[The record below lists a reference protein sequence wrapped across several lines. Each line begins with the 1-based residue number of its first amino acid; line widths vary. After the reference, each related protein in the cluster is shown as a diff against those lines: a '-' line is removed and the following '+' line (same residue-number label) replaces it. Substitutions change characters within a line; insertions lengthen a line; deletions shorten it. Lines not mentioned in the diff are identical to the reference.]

1 MGIRD
6 LRNNRV
12 LERARTFTKEAY
24 RFATL
29 LPKSEM
35 WGLKSQIER
44 AAVSVGA
51 NIAEG
56 LGRGSQGDLERHLR
70 IASGSAAEV
79 ELLIDL
85 AIDLHGVPA
94 ERAAALREEAD
105 AVRRM
110 LNRFVRTVASN
121 RSR

>member
-1 MGIRD
+1 
-6 LRNNRV
+6 V
-12 LERARTFTKEAY
+12 LDRARLFAREAY
-24 RFATL
+24 RFTQQ
-29 LPKSEM
+29 LPSSER

-56 LGRGSQGDLERHLR
+56 LGRGTQGDLERFLR

-79 ELLIDL
+79 EFLVDL
-85 AIDLHGVPA
+85 ALDLHGLPA
-94 ERAAALREEAD
+94 DKARSVREEAD

-110 LNRFVRTVASN
+110 LNRFVLTVNAN
-121 RSR
+121 RSS